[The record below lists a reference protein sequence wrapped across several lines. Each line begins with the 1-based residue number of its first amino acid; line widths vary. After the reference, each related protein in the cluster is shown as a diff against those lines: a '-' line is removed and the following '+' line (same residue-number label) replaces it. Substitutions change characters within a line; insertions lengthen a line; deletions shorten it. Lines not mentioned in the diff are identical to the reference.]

1 MSEHTVL
8 AEAYRAAR
16 YLVLLENGPLELRVG
31 VRDEAA
37 EARLAGATS
46 AGHWALVTP
55 CNPRSVPLTDEENLR
70 LYRQMRA
77 ELEARHQAW
86 IPTLHRDPEGLWPD
100 EPGFLLI
107 EPPPERTTDLG
118 RRYQQNA
125 LVLLR
130 TGSAPELLWLDEAS
144 RFTGSAQR

>member
-1 MSEHTVL
+1 MSEHRAL
-8 AEAYRAAR
+8 AAAYRAAR

-37 EARLAGATS
+37 EARLAGATG
-46 AGHWALVTP
+46 ARHWALITP
-55 CNPRSVPLTDEENLR
+55 CNPRSVTLAAEENRR
-70 LYRQMRA
+70 LYVQMRE

-107 EPPPERTTDLG
+107 DPPLERTADLG

-125 LVLLR
+125 LVLLQAGR
-130 TGSAPELLWLDEAS
+130 APELLWLDEVS
-144 RFTGSAQR
+144 RFTRSVQR